1 MKTRTAIQGSGGTVT
16 QICNLPYR
24 RFSTRC
30 DQYSEVVYPEGIVE
44 TSPAFQRWDQRSRG
58 LSPEGTVEVQQGQP
72 SLRDFSPIAPPP
84 SVETLGYCRS
94 SLRDGR
100 RAGKKGSGLIIVL
113 WIAFG
118 LVALALYFANSMN
131 FELRVADNRVAAQ
144 SADQAIEG
152 AARYVNYLLS
162 TQIQNGSNGCFPILM
177 NYQCEAVPVG
187 DAHFWL
193 LGRDTNNVVGPG
205 TVCFGLVDEASKL
218 NLNTAPSNAII
229 WLPRMTVD
237 LTQAILDWRDT
248 NATGPTVTYYAMQ
261 QPAYQCKSD
270 PFETVDELRLLY
282 GSTMDILVGEDLNR
296 NGVLDPSETDENQN
310 NMVDPGIVEYFTVY
324 SREPNTNSDGSQKV
338 LINPVNVNALRG
350 LLQTNFPSNYQ
361 QILAR
366 LGVSLGGPPSGGS
379 NAPPAAAPRFASPL
393 RYYQQSG
400 LSSTEFAQI
409 ATNLT
414 TKSGAF
420 TEGRVNVN
428 TASATVL
435 TCLLEGDAA
444 AAQTLIDYR
453 NTNPSSLT
461 SIAWIVDALGQ
472 NFPNDLQMLQ
482 AGDYVTTQT
491 YQFTADIAA
500 LGPHGRGYRRVKF
513 VFDTSSGTPQ
523 IVYRQDLTHLGWAL
537 GKAAREKWLLAKGT

>member
-1 MKTRTAIQGSGGTVT
+1 MKARAASQRPAAVLAPRENS
-16 QICNLPYR
+16 
-24 RFSTRC
+24 RC
-30 DQYSEVVYPEGIVE
+30 AE
-44 TSPAFQRWDQRSRG
+44 
-58 LSPEGTVEVQQGQP
+58 
-72 SLRDFSPIAPPP
+72 
-84 SVETLGYCRS
+84 
-94 SLRDGR
+94 
-100 RAGKKGSGLIIVL
+100 KGSVLIIVL

-131 FELRVADNRVAAQ
+131 FELRVADNRVSAQ

-152 AARYVNYLLS
+152 AARYVNYLLNW
-162 TQIQNGSNGCFPILM
+162 QIQNGSNGCFPILM
-177 NYQCEAVPVG
+177 SYQCEAVPVG
-187 DAHFWL
+187 ESHFWL
-193 LGRDTNNVVGPG
+193 LGRDTNNPVGPG

-248 NATGPTVTYYAMQ
+248 NASGPTVTYYAMQ
-261 QPAYQCKSD
+261 QPGYQCKSD

-282 GSTMDILVGEDLNR
+282 GSTMDILVGEDVNR
-296 NGVLDPSETDENQN
+296 NGVLDPNETDENQN
-310 NMVDPGIVEYFTVY
+310 NMVDPGLVEYFTVY

-338 LINPVNVNALRG
+338 QINPVNVNALRG

-366 LGVSLGGPPSGGS
+366 LGVVTGGGPRGGS
-379 NAPPAAAPRFASPL
+379 NAPPTVTPRFASPL
-393 RYYQQSG
+393 RFYRQSG

-414 TKSGAF
+414 TKSGSF

-428 TASATVL
+428 TASAAVL
-435 TCLLEGDAA
+435 TCLLEGDSA
-444 AAQTLIDYR
+444 AAQTLVNYR
-453 NTNPSSLT
+453 ISNPAGLS

-472 NFPNDLQMLQ
+472 NFPTDLQMLE
-482 AGDYVTTQT
+482 AGDYITTQT

-537 GKAAREKWLLAKGT
+537 GKPAREKWLFAKGT